1 MYREA
6 IKFGRIKCHYY
17 SKLFVFQPK
26 ARSLKSLGGS
36 AWGLHIRVGMTK
48 KTENSL
54 LLFYFMLFCNYKL
67 AFISWLKIKIGRA
80 NQNPINYKK
89 SSSNLV

>member
-1 MYREA
+1 MLLFNMYREA

-26 ARSLKSLGGS
+26 ARSLKVLDGS
-36 AWGLHIRVGMTK
+36 AWRLHIRVGMTK

-67 AFISWLKIKIGRA
+67 ALISWLKIKIERA
-80 NQNPINYKK
+80 NQNPIN
-89 SSSNLV
+89 